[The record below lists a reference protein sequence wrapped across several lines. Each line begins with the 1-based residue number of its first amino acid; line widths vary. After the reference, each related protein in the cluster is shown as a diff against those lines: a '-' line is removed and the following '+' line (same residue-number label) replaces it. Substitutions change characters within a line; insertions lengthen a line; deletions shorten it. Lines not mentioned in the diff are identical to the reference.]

1 MGALLK
7 LNGTHR
13 KNIEVK
19 KIILYYTSGCRC
31 HSGAALK
38 DVVAYIKVSSVVLH
52 VNNVGIGDKVTGY
65 RN

>member
-19 KIILYYTSGCRC
+19 KRILNIVVNCC
-31 HSGAALK
+31 AALK
-38 DVVAYIKVSSVVLH
+38 DVVAYIKVRSVVLH

>member
-1 MGALLK
+1 VV
-7 LNGTHR
+7 N
-13 KNIEVK
+13 
-19 KIILYYTSGCRC
+19 CC
-31 HSGAALK
+31 AALK